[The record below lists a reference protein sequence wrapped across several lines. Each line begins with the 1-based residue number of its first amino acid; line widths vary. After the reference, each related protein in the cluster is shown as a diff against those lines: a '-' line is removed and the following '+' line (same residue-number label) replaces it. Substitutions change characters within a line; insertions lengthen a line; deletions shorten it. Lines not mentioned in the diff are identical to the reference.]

1 MTAVNKVSL
10 QFEEIHRKSKFS
22 ELALTLANT
31 GRFRAIVLT
40 CFNLVRLKDQCTCI
54 LDAFLLNIVVIR
66 L

>member
-31 GRFRAIVLT
+31 GRFRAIVLSIWSASRI
-40 CFNLVRLKDQCTCI
+40 NVR
-54 LDAFLLNIVVIR
+54 AF
-66 L
+66 